1 MTPVNQIADGGETGA
16 AISVQALGTTGQTR
30 RCRMNAR
37 LDTNSF
43 SPPRARERRE
53 SNRLRRTVSALRLAR
68 TTRRNLPPAHVHLAP
83 AGPRGR
89 HDRRTQNKRLQR
101 SLQGAPIAGT
111 VHTRAHLLAYLISG
125 CRRRKRY
132 RVEQRSPRLG
142 AACFIR
148 EEKFGK
154 SVLVQDSRTRLA
166 VGLARFD
173 DDAPAIPVGVRVE
186 ARCAERARAVPVVKV
201 AARHRA
207 ETCQVDVDERRLAI
221 GHKVNE

>member
-1 MTPVNQIADGGETGA
+1 
-16 AISVQALGTTGQTR
+16 
-30 RCRMNAR
+30 MNAR
-37 LDTNSF
+37 LDTNSYF
-43 SPPRARERRE
+43 PPRGPE
-53 SNRLRRTVSALRLAR
+53 SGASRTVCAEPSRLFGSLAQR
-68 TTRRNLPPAHVHLAP
+68 AATSHPHVHPAP

-207 ETCQVDVDERRLAI
+207 ETRQVDVDERRLAI

>member
-1 MTPVNQIADGGETGA
+1 
-16 AISVQALGTTGQTR
+16 
-30 RCRMNAR
+30 MNAR

-68 TTRRNLPPAHVHLAP
+68 TTRRATSHPHAPPPGTRPPPVP
-83 AGPRGR
+83 AVDTTP
-89 HDRRTQNKRLQR
+89 DTQNKRLQR

-221 GHKVNE
+221 GHKMNE

>member
-1 MTPVNQIADGGETGA
+1 
-16 AISVQALGTTGQTR
+16 
-30 RCRMNAR
+30 MNAR

-68 TTRRNLPPAHVHLAP
+68 TTRRASSHPRMPTRHRTRRAPVPAVDTTP
-83 AGPRGR
+83 
-89 HDRRTQNKRLQR
+89 DTQNKRLQR

-186 ARCAERARAVPVVKV
+186 ARRAERACAVPIVKV

-221 GHKVNE
+221 GHKMNE

>member
-1 MTPVNQIADGGETGA
+1 MTPVNQIADGGETGPR
-16 AISVQALGTTGQTR
+16 SKHWVQRQTR

-68 TTRRNLPPAHVHLAP
+68 TTRRASSHPHAHPAP
-83 AGPRGR
+83 AARRSPRSTR
-89 HDRRTQNKRLQR
+89 HRTQNKRLQR

-148 EEKFGK
+148 EETFGK

-207 ETCQVDVDERRLAI
+207 ETRQVDVDERRLAI